1 MASKESSVPVSAPET
16 ETFDALQEQGNF
28 VLAPCEG
35 VFDFEDKSR
44 FTKLHL
50 SPEQSI
56 HIRALMQ
63 QAPNILVSGV
73 LANAYTVKFP
83 EGLPHT
89 LTALKQGGVGSMI
102 RGESGRFVGSASFY
116 SMAPEAILMGAFT
129 AMSIASSQYFLAQI
143 NNQMQMMHLKIDE
156 ILAFLYGDKKAE
168 LLSEMS
174 FIQYAYQNYGS
185 IMAHNV
191 QRIATVA
198 SLQSAKKVAMK
209 DIEFYISDLDAAV
222 SRRAKDYEDLAQH
235 VDKAFQIRESL
246 CLSQQ
251 LYVMSS
257 MMEVFYS
264 QNLDSA
270 YLGCL
275 EHSMLA
281 YIDKCD
287 KRMLGSFSKLDGQLN
302 AYKPKPMEKVDK
314 TEAEKKIH
322 AVVDSLNNGEES
334 DLRKSVRSSLQ
345 AANQSAEYYLS
356 SDGNVYVKAG

>member
-1 MASKESSVPVSAPET
+1 MSSQGNSTSLPTPEM
-16 ETFDALQEQGNF
+16 ETFHTMQKQGNF
-28 VLAPCEG
+28 ILTPCEG
-35 VFDFEDKSR
+35 IFDFDDKSR

-50 SPEQSI
+50 SPEHSI
-56 HIRALMQ
+56 QISALMQ
-63 QAPNILVSGV
+63 QTPNLLASGA

-89 LTALKQGGVGSMI
+89 LTALKQGGFAAMI

-116 SMAPEAILMGAFT
+116 PMAMQAALMGAFT

-143 NNQMQMMHLKIDE
+143 NNQMRMMNLKIDE
-156 ILAFLYGDKKAE
+156 ILEFLYGDKKAE

-174 FIQYAYQNYGS
+174 FLQYAYQNYES
-185 IMAHNV
+185 IMSHDI
-191 QRIATVA
+191 QRTATVV
-198 SLQSAKKVAMK
+198 SLQGAKKVAMK

-222 SRRAKDYEDLAQH
+222 SRRPKDYEELQQH
-235 VDKAFQIRESL
+235 VDKALQIRESL
-246 CLSQQ
+246 SLSQQ

-270 YLGCL
+270 YLDCL

-287 KRMLGSFSKLDGQLN
+287 KRMLGSFSKLDGQVN

-322 AVVDSLNNGEES
+322 TVVDGLNNGEES
-334 DLRKSVRSSLQ
+334 KLRKSVRASLHSMD
-345 AANQSAEYYLS
+345 QSAEYYLAPN
-356 SDGNVYVKAG
+356 GNVYVKAD